1 MCTESSPYTP
11 IYTLPVH
18 DSSVKLGK
26 YNKPSSWGQGA
37 WGAWISSK
45 PTRPAPL
52 LTEPPL
58 ALGSL
63 LRGWG
68 VLAPRSGD
76 EKRRLNSHGTLFLGP
91 NATPTARERD
101 APQAERPAQASPV
114 LLRHVLVVNVPADV
128 SVRGADAL
136 APDVLR
142 ALGGKHITGVPQGR
156 VPPDAQRYAARVL
169 PGGAV
174 SAPDLS
180 LPPSSARNDFCR
192 KDMPSQGP
200 QDGLSR
206 WQTSHRKLSST
217 CRVLGVGARGPLP
230 LAHPWV
236 CTSVQQSWRWIICHR
251 RPLLAPLKE
260 ATT

>member
-37 WGAWISSK
+37 RGAWISSK

-52 LTEPPL
+52 FTEPPL

-91 NATPTARERD
+91 NATPTACERD
-101 APQAERPAQASPV
+101 ARPRQS
-114 LLRHVLVVNVPADV
+114 
-128 SVRGADAL
+128 
-136 APDVLR
+136 
-142 ALGGKHITGVPQGR
+142 
-156 VPPDAQRYAARVL
+156 
-169 PGGAV
+169 
-174 SAPDLS
+174 
-180 LPPSSARNDFCR
+180 
-192 KDMPSQGP
+192 
-200 QDGLSR
+200 GL
-206 WQTSHRKLSST
+206 
-217 CRVLGVGARGPLP
+217 
-230 LAHPWV
+230 
-236 CTSVQQSWRWIICHR
+236 R
-251 RPLLAPLKE
+251 RPHQSFCGTFWL
-260 ATT
+260 